1 MSFIFCVVRQR
12 KSWYLLFIGCAIF
25 WAGCSNQDTEATST
39 DGERILVDGSRITDS
54 EDISRIIDEIRVVVL
69 EENEGNFIG
78 EIDNVLMHG
87 KNYVI
92 LDKYVGKQA
101 LVFDSTGKYVA
112 KLGDLGRGPNELSQ
126 INSIWTNHDG
136 GIDLYDFAIKK
147 IVSYDKDYRFS
158 NTFSVKNNPAAFQA
172 VVSMP
177 HSNDYVAFAGYSI
190 QNEPYD
196 GNHYRL
202 AFLNRNFDTKRVART
217 YDADLSGAL
226 ISTPVHPFAQVND
239 TIRFFENFDNTIYDI
254 NPDGRLS
261 KRYTLDYGREPFPAD
276 FESSIIKP
284 NLSLFKANETDFAA
298 IQQLYKG
305 FLGFNG
311 VWLETEKY
319 VVFESF
325 DDNYLTFTAVYDKQ
339 IKETV
344 AQSRGFADSTRYYV
358 MLPPLSAVDYQENR
372 FVAVYPGY
380 VLRSIVM
387 PKSPFFEL
395 IDRYPESNFLFEVTM
410 K

>member
-1 MSFIFCVVRQR
+1 M
-12 KSWYLLFIGCAIF
+12 
-25 WAGCSNQDTEATST
+25 
-39 DGERILVDGSRITDS
+39 DS
-54 EDISRIIDEIRVVVL
+54 S
-69 EENEGNFIG
+69 
-78 EIDNVLMHG
+78 
-87 KNYVI
+87 VI
-92 LDKYVGKQA
+92 LRFYPN
-101 LVFDSTGKYVA
+101 
-112 KLGDLGRGPNELSQ
+112 KLRVNPELS
-126 INSIWTNHDG
+126 
-136 GIDLYDFAIKK
+136 
-147 IVSYDKDYRFS
+147 
-158 NTFSVKNNPAAFQA
+158 
-172 VVSMP
+172 
-177 HSNDYVAFAGYSI
+177 
-190 QNEPYD
+190 
-196 GNHYRL
+196 
-202 AFLNRNFDTKRVART
+202 
-217 YDADLSGAL
+217 DLSGAL

-344 AQSRGFADSTRYYV
+344 AQSRGFADSTRYHV

-380 VLRSIVM
+380 VLKSIVM
-387 PKSPFFEL
+387 PKSPFFKMVNQ
-395 IDRYPESNFLFEVTM
+395 YPENNFLFEVIM